1 MKNKLVLWGTNGQD
15 ERVLIA
21 LELRPD
27 DNKVDIWTFPDE
39 VATEDFSQQLFNEW
53 RNDKEVPFP
62 DQKNHYER
70 ELTVTDSLLPEELKV
85 ERGDLINRAQTEW
98 HFVVL
103 SSKLAKVYQ
112 TELDEL
118 QQKIQ
123 PLEDFSKDMWEELK
137 GFWGKVQK
145 QAQERNLAKEHADE
159 IRDRTN
165 QLFANMKELREKAN
179 QRFRKASKEN
189 LDEMYEALA
198 KVEQEIQENFRF
210 QPLFEELKSLQRRFR
225 KIKLTREDR
234 GKVWDRL
241 DAAFKKVKEIRFG
254 EEAGKGKSPVSRV
267 ERRLSGLEAAI
278 QKMERSIQRDQRD
291 LQRENDRIA
300 RTDGQLEAQ
309 IRQAKIMMIEER
321 IRSKEEKLEDM
332 KKTQESLD
340 KKIEAEKKREEKRK
354 EQERIKKA
362 EEEARKKIAQ
372 QIEEKKE
379 EMKEMEDKLEKAADA
394 LSGEEK
400 AKAETEAKVEEK
412 AKPEAEAKGEEKK
425 EEKAKVEEK
434 KEEEAKAEDKKEEK
448 SDNIFQA
455 LGATL
460 GEDFGDIVDT
470 ARAVA
475 KVMGEKIED
484 ALEDAAEDVEDTLD
498 KILDKK
504 DEEE

>member
-62 DQKNHYER
+62 DGKTHYER
-70 ELTVTDSLLPEELKV
+70 ELTVTDALLPEEIKV

-112 TELDEL
+112 TELEEL

-123 PLEDFSKDMWEELK
+123 PLEDFSKDVWEELK
-137 GFWGKVQK
+137 AFWGKVQK

-165 QLFANMKELREKAN
+165 KLFADMKELREKAN
-179 QRFRKASKEN
+179 KRFREASREN

-198 KVEQEIQENFRF
+198 KVEREIQENFRF

-278 QKMERSIQRDQRD
+278 QKMQRSIERDQRD

-362 EEEARKKIAQ
+362 EEEAKKKIAQ

-379 EMKEMEDKLEKAADA
+379 KMKEMEEKLEKAADA
-394 LSGEEK
+394 LTGEESQPSEDSSGEK
-400 AKAETEAKVEEK
+400 SGT
-412 AKPEAEAKGEEKK
+412 EKK
-425 EEKAKVEEK
+425 EEQPKAEAKEKQSPDVPAEKESGATEEK
-434 KEEEAKAEDKKEEK
+434 EEEK

-484 ALEDAAEDVEDTLD
+484 ALEDAAEEVEDTLE
-498 KILDKK
+498 KVFDKK